1 MVLLLSMGSQVFG
14 TGFYYIS
21 GFSWDKGTVGVGNES
36 SESWGVVW
44 GNWGSWGNEWS
55 SLGGQMFGTGSDNI
69 GWFSWDDGTVGV
81 SYESWG
87 VWVSSVGGVWVS
99 SISVSSPSVSSGVS
113 SSISVPSVGSVWVSS
128 PGWESLGG
136 EVSGFS
142 SNYFWG
148 LSWSY
153 GTIWVADELSAG
165 SSSRS
170 EKSLQLIIPINATIQ
185 NQLENQ
191 ATTFYKSRMNFI
203 FCVNIKSYHEFHVC
217 C

>member
-1 MVLLLSMGSQVFG
+1 M
-14 TGFYYIS
+14 GFYYIC
-21 GFSWDKGTVGVGNES
+21 GFSWDEGTVGVGNES

-44 GNWGSWGNEWS
+44 GNWGS

-69 GWFSWDDGTVGV
+69 GGFSWDDGTVGV
-81 SYESWG
+81 SYESWS
-87 VWVSSVGGVWVS
+87 VWVSSVGGVWIS

-142 SNYFWG
+142 GSYFWG

-153 GTIWVADELSAG
+153 GTIWVGDELSAG

-170 EKSLQLIIPINATIQ
+170 EKS
-185 NQLENQ
+185 
-191 ATTFYKSRMNFI
+191 
-203 FCVNIKSYHEFHVC
+203 HEFHVC